1 MKSFINH
8 QTRWRAMSN
17 RSTILRILFFL
28 VGVIAPIIQIYAQ
41 ADEQLLQVATEMYQ
55 FGDKRDALDVFKQ
68 AIEKNPLNAKA
79 HYMAGKVI
87 IETIDKEQ
95 SLSYFLQAYKL
106 DSEIASD
113 ILYMIAHAYHLGYK
127 LELAKE
133 YYNKYLKNIP
143 MASISED
150 AKISEINKTERKIYE
165 CNVAKIMTNSPLKL
179 VITDLGPTVNS
190 PEEDYAP
197 IVSLDQSTMYFT
209 SRRKGSTG
217 DKKDND
223 NEYFEDIYV
232 CYSKDGKWS
241 APKNMG
247 IQVNSDLHEAGIGLS
262 PDGKKL
268 FIYKDNDKHKGDIFV
283 STQNKDG
290 VWSSPS
296 IMDHII
302 NTEYIEN
309 SITFTPDGKT
319 LYFSS
324 DRPGGKGGMDIY
336 TSVLDKHGHWSTPS
350 NAGDVINTEY
360 DDEAPFIAGDART
373 LYFASKGHVGMGG
386 FDIFKSILDTNT
398 KLWSEP
404 MNLHYPIN
412 STDDDIYFATTNDEI
427 SGYFSS
433 VKGNGVG
440 DVDIFKMSLDGFM
453 TQLASADSLT
463 KKKIAQLDKDDDTP
477 IAQSTPPKPGQ
488 DISNKATNK
497 AKRNT
502 MLHLTIL
509 DKKTKKPLE
518 AKIEI
523 TSESRK
529 GDIVH
534 NTAKNG
540 SFDYT
545 FQNIERTRYIVT
557 VEKSGYLFKSQIIYI
572 PEPSEDNLPMN
583 LKFEL
588 DDIQVGAKC
597 IMRNISFDNDK
608 FTLSSKSN
616 SELTKLLGLMTDNP
630 TLQIEID
637 GHTDNLGN
645 AIHNKTLSKQRAESV
660 IEWLVKNGINKNR
673 FIAKGFGAE
682 RPLASNDDE
691 EEGRE
696 LNRRTEFII
705 VHR

>member
-1 MKSFINH
+1 ML
-8 QTRWRAMSN
+8 N
-17 RSTILRILFFL
+17 RSTIFRILFFFGC
-28 VGVIAPIIQIYAQ
+28 VATPFSQTFAQ
-41 ADEQLLQVATEMYQ
+41 AEEQLLQVAMEMYQ
-55 FGDKRDALDVFKQ
+55 FGDKRDALEVFKQ

-79 HYMAGKVI
+79 QYMAGKVI

-95 SLSYFLQAYKL
+95 SLKYFLQAYKL

-113 ILYMIAHAYHLGYK
+113 ILFMIAHAYHLGYK
-127 LELAKE
+127 LDLAKE
-133 YYNKYLKNIP
+133 YYSKYLKNIP
-143 MASISED
+143 MAPISED
-150 AKISEINKTERKIYE
+150 AKILEINKTERKIYE
-165 CNVAKIMTNSPLKL
+165 CNVAKIMTNSPLKV
-179 VITDLGPTVNS
+179 VISNLGVTVNS

-232 CYSKDGKWS
+232 CYNKDGKWS
-241 APKNMG
+241 EPKNMG
-247 IQVNSDLHEAGIGLS
+247 IQVNSNLHEAGIGLS

-283 STQNKDG
+283 STENKEG

-309 SITFTPDGKT
+309 AITFTPDGKT

-336 TSVLDKHGHWSTPS
+336 TSVLDKHGNWSPPS
-350 NAGDVINTEY
+350 NVGNIINTEY
-360 DDEAPFIAGDART
+360 DDEAPFIAADART

-386 FDIFKSILDTNT
+386 FDNFKSQLDTNT
-398 KLWSEP
+398 KLWSDP
-404 MNLHYPIN
+404 VNLHYPIN
-412 STDDDIYFATTNDEI
+412 STDDDIYFATTNDEKYA
-427 SGYFSS
+427 YFSS

-440 DVDIFKMSLDGFM
+440 DVDIFKMSLENFM
-453 TQLASADSLT
+453 SQLASADSMT
-463 KKKIAQLDKDDDTP
+463 KKKIAQLDNDEDSP
-477 IAQSTPPKPGQ
+477 IAQNKPTESGQ
-488 DISNKATNK
+488 NILNKANTKVK
-497 AKRNT
+497 ANT
-502 MLHLTIL
+502 LLHVNIL

-518 AKIEI
+518 GKIEI
-523 TSESRK
+523 TTESGK

-557 VEKSGYLFKSQIIYI
+557 VEKLGYLFKSQIIYI
-572 PEPSEDNLPMN
+572 PEPSVDNTPMN

-608 FTLSSKSN
+608 FTISYKSN
-616 SELTKLLGLMTDNP
+616 SELNKLLGLMTENP
-630 TLQIEID
+630 TLKIEID
-637 GHTDNLGN
+637 GHTDNSGN
-645 AIHNKTLSKQRAESV
+645 PIHNKTLSQKRAESV
-660 IEWLVKNGINKNR
+660 IEWLAKKGINKNR
-673 FIAKGFGAE
+673 FIAKGFGADK
-682 RPLASNDDE
+682 PLASNDDE

-696 LNRRTEFII
+696 LNRRTEFVILQK
-705 VHR
+705 